1 MILTCSD
8 LDSLSSPQD
17 LLDCRHG
24 LDCRRPPPCLYDQE
38 REPHGSPSIWP
49 ASAAGHPG
57 RLPGHGTELLPPT
70 APPHHRCVGRS
81 RCTCRVSYRGTE
93 RGKSGTPSS
102 NVGSKFFVAHVHC
115 CDHQCVQ
122 ILSYN
127 NCVQE
132 SFIFLLVTVACFN
145 CHW

>member
-49 ASAAGHPG
+49 TSAAGHPG

-81 RCTCRVSYRGTE
+81 RYTCRVSYRGTE
-93 RGKSGTPSS
+93 EGEIWDP
-102 NVGSKFFVAHVHC
+102 
-115 CDHQCVQ
+115 
-122 ILSYN
+122 
-127 NCVQE
+127 
-132 SFIFLLVTVACFN
+132 LLTK
-145 CHW
+145 

>member
-102 NVGSKFFVAHVHC
+102 NVGSKFFVAPPPPHQTRLVLHRLIWSYFVGGVH
-115 CDHQCVQ
+115 
-122 ILSYN
+122 I
-127 NCVQE
+127 
-132 SFIFLLVTVACFN
+132 CFCN
-145 CHW
+145 